1 MQRYKYDV
9 GIEPNA
15 RRKFDRDFNR
25 FSWQDTADGAIPA
38 YGIIKIN
45 PTDGKTL
52 AATANTLNVV
62 GANADNV
69 AVATTGK
76 VQVCRGLCNIK
87 TASPVQAGRRIKAA
101 DNGRVTQL
109 VDADVVS
116 TVIKTTGAGIAYT
129 NQPAN
134 DSVTIVSSSAADTTG
149 KTVTII
155 GTTQGGV
162 LVVTETITLTGVT
175 PVATSKTDWG
185 VILAVKKTATT
196 GTITITETSGGLG
209 ITTLAPADTAQGV
222 ETVATADQGAF
233 NVNITATCSSTGTKT
248 IGVKYLANDGVT
260 TAYMAV
266 AQTGAT
272 PVAFA
277 AAAPLLVTE
286 VYTGDLESSRTTSI
300 KLTSIAEDA
309 GRCIGRAYTAAT
321 AADTTIT
328 GIIGSN

>member
-15 RRKFDRDFNR
+15 RRNFDRDFNR

-52 AATANTLNVV
+52 AATANTLNAV
-62 GANADNV
+62 GANAENV

-76 VQVCRGLCNIK
+76 VQVCRGLCNMK

-116 TVIKTTGAGIAYT
+116 TTIKATGAGLGYT

-134 DSVTIVSSSAADTTG
+134 DSLTIVSDSAADITT

-155 GTTQGGV
+155 GTTHGGV
-162 LVVTETITLTGVT
+162 VVVTETITLTGVT

-185 VILAVKKTATT
+185 IILAVKKTATT

-209 ITTLAPADTAQGV
+209 VTTLTPSAISSGV
-222 ETVATADQGAF
+222 ETVATADQGCF
-233 NVNITATCSSTGTKT
+233 NVNATATCSGAGTKV
-248 IGVKYLANDGVT
+248 IGIKYLASDGVT
-260 TAYMAV
+260 VGYQAV
-266 AQTGAT
+266 AQNGTT
-272 PVAFA
+272 PAAFA
-277 AAAPLLVTE
+277 SAAPLLVTE
-286 VYTGDLESSRTTSI
+286 VYTGDLEAARTTTI
-300 KLTSIAEDA
+300 KITSIAEDA

>member
-1 MQRYKYDV
+1 MQKYKYDV
-9 GIEPNA
+9 GIGPNI
-15 RRKFDRDFNR
+15 RLKLNRDISR
-25 FSWQDTADGAIPA
+25 FSWEDIADGAIPA
-38 YGIIKIN
+38 YGVIKIN

-52 AATANTLNVV
+52 AGTINSLNIV

-69 AVATTGK
+69 AVSTNGK
-76 VQVCRGLCNIK
+76 VQVVRAMCNMK
-87 TASPVQAGRRIKAA
+87 SASPIQAGRRIKAA

-109 VDADVVS
+109 VDADVVG
-116 TVIKTTGAGIAYT
+116 TVIKTTSAGIGYS

-134 DSVTIVSSSAADTTG
+134 DSLSIVSDSAADTTG

-155 GTTQGGV
+155 GTTNGGV
-162 LVVTETITLTGVT
+162 VVVTETITLTGVT
-175 PVATSKTDWG
+175 PVVTTKTDWG

-196 GTITITETSGGLG
+196 GTITITETSGGLTV
-209 ITTLAPADTAQGV
+209 TTLTPSATAQGV

-233 NVNITATCSSTGTKT
+233 NVNITAVCSSTGTKT
-248 IGVKYLANDGVT
+248 IGVKYLASDGTT

-272 PVAFA
+272 PVAFS

-286 VYTGDLESSRTTSI
+286 VYTGDLETSRTTSI
-300 KLTSIAEDA
+300 KITTIAEDA

-321 AADTTIT
+321 VADTVIT
-328 GIIGSN
+328 GIIGN